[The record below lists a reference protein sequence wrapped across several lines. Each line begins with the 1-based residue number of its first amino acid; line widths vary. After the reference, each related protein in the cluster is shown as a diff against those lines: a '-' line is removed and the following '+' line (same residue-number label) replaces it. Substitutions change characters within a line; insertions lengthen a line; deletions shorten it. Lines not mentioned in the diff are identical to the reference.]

1 MHIPRGSFFV
11 LRRLA
16 MTGSRHHAA
25 PSHAEGF
32 AIAQADFCM
41 QRVPR
46 ATYRLQFNPRFTFLD
61 AAGIAP
67 FLADLGVSEIYASP
81 ILKARKGSSH
91 GYDVID
97 AAALNPELG
106 TDEDFDKLHE
116 ALQQCDLGFL
126 LDIVPNHM
134 AASPENAWWMSV
146 LENGPQSRYLHYFDI
161 DWSPVTSRGE
171 TVNKVL
177 LPILGKPY
185 GEVLESH
192 ELALAFDQEGFFFT
206 YFDKRLPLAPR
217 SYQQILRECVGSL
230 PTEGVAIELRELIEG
245 DASVPN
251 SRFLKETLWRIYEQ
265 EPSFRTALDAAILRI
280 NGIRGPQEN
289 LDELDALLD
298 AQWYRLAYWR
308 IASEKIN
315 YRRFFDVT
323 DLVGVRVENPEV
335 FEARNRR
342 TLELI
347 AEGKVTGLRID
358 HIDGLYD
365 PIGHM
370 RKLQL
375 RLGGRS
381 GQPGDFSGVSR
392 VAHERDREHPRSFYV
407 LVEKILAHGERLPAA
422 FPVSGTTGYDF
433 LDSVNALFVD
443 PAGLDKLDGFYRTFT
458 GVTDSFENICYQR
471 KKQVI
476 HELFSGEMRAM
487 GKQLS
492 SVAMGDRNA
501 RDFAP
506 VELTAALAEVT
517 ACMSVYRTY
526 IRDEGVSGED
536 RAILRKAI
544 AEARVRAHGA
554 IDERLFRFL
563 ERVLLVDPPAYVLGE
578 REHWLA
584 FVMRWQQ
591 FTGRVM
597 AKGVEDTSFYN
608 YNRLISLNEVGGE
621 PGRDGTFDGLAEF
634 HQRNARQQRDW
645 PQTQNA
651 TATHDTKR
659 SEDARARI
667 NVLSEIPEL
676 WTRQVRRWSKAND
689 YLKVDGV
696 PAPNEELLIYQ
707 TLIGMWPLQ
716 SSELPG
722 VRERLQQYL
731 EKAAREAKTHTSW
744 IAPVPAYEEAL
755 LGFAAAIL
763 ENATFCASFTKFHR
777 RVAAAGAL
785 NSLSQL
791 VLKTTSP
798 GVPDFY
804 QGTELWDFSLVD
816 PDNRRPVDYG
826 LRVKMLDAIR
836 RGAARP
842 GFDPASL
849 LRKWNDGRVKLFI
862 TWRLLETRNR
872 LPELFLHASCEPLD
886 GGPNVCA
893 FVRRHGQSS
902 LLVAVPRL
910 TAHMSKAGSFPLGE
924 VWGDR
929 TLPIAGRW
937 RNLFTGEMVEGESVA
952 LAEVFRKFPVA
963 VLESSGSAVLNGQT
977 STDGEG
983 IGGRAAASLP

>member
-1 MHIPRGSFFV
+1 
-11 LRRLA
+11 
-16 MTGSRHHAA
+16 
-25 PSHAEGF
+25 
-32 AIAQADFCM
+32 M

-61 AAGIAP
+61 AANIAAY
-67 FLADLGVSEIYASP
+67 LAALGVSDIYASP

-91 GYDVID
+91 GYDVVD

-106 TDEDFDKLHE
+106 TDEEFDTLHQS
-116 ALQQCDLGFL
+116 LQQHGLGFL

-134 AASPENAWWMSV
+134 AASPENAWWTSV

-161 DWSPVTSRGE
+161 DWSPVTARGE

-185 GEVLESH
+185 GDVLESH
-192 ELALAFDQEGFFFT
+192 ELALGFDHEGFFFT
-206 YFDKRLPLAPR
+206 YFDKRLPLSPR
-217 SYQQILRECVGSL
+217 SYQRILRECVGSL

-245 DASVPN
+245 DATVTN

-265 EPSFRTALDAAILRI
+265 EPTFRTALEAAIVRI
-280 NGIRGPQEN
+280 NGIGQPAEN

-365 PIGHM
+365 PVGHM

-375 RLGGRS
+375 RLGSRS
-381 GQPGDFSGVSR
+381 GQPGELSGVPR
-392 VAHERDREHPRSFYV
+392 VADEGEHPQSFYV
-407 LVEKILAHGERLPAA
+407 VVEKILARGETLPAA

-443 PAGLDKLDGFYRTFT
+443 PAGLAKLDDFYRTFT
-458 GVTDSFENICYQR
+458 GLTDSFEDICYQR

-476 HELFSGEMRAM
+476 QELFSGEMRAM

-506 VELTAALAEVT
+506 VELTAALTEVT

-526 IRDEGVSGED
+526 TRDDSVSDED

-544 AEARVRAHGA
+544 AEARVRGGA

-563 ERVLLVDPPAYVLGE
+563 ERVLLVDPPAYVMGE

-608 YNRLISLNEVGGE
+608 YNRLLSLNEVGGE
-621 PGRDGTFDGLAEF
+621 PGRDETFDGLMEF
-634 HQRNARQQRDW
+634 HQRNVRQQRDW
-645 PQTQNA
+645 PHTQNA

-659 SEDARARI
+659 SEDARVRI
-667 NVLSEIPEL
+667 SVLSEIPDL
-676 WTRQVRRWSKAND
+676 WARQVRRWAKAND
-689 YLKVDGV
+689 HLKVDGG

-707 TLIGMWPLQ
+707 TLIGIWPLE
-716 SSELPG
+716 SSEIPG

-744 IAPVPAYEEAL
+744 IAPVPAYEKAL
-755 LGFAAAIL
+755 RTFAASIL
-763 ENATFCASFTKFHR
+763 ENAEFCESFTRFHR
-777 RVAAAGAL
+777 RVASAGAL
-785 NSLSQL
+785 NSLSQV
-791 VLKTTSP
+791 VLKAMSP

-816 PDNRRPVDYG
+816 PDNRRPVDYQ
-826 LRVKMLDAIR
+826 RRARMLDAIKTA
-836 RGAARP
+836 AARP
-842 GFDPASL
+842 AFDPGTL
-849 LRKWNDGRVKLFI
+849 LRRWSDGRVKLFV

-872 LPELFLHASCEPLD
+872 LSELFLHGSCEPLD

-893 FVRRHGQSS
+893 FVRRNGDAAV
-902 LLVAVPRL
+902 LVAVPRL
-910 TAHMSKAGSFPLGE
+910 TSQMAKAGSFPLGE
-924 VWGDR
+924 VWGHR
-929 TLPIAGRW
+929 SLPIGGSW
-937 RNLFTGEMVEGESVA
+937 RNLFTGEEMAGESLA
-952 LAEVFRKFPVA
+952 LADVFRKFPVA
-963 VLESSGSAVLNGQT
+963 VLELA
-977 STDGEG
+977 
-983 IGGRAAASLP
+983 R